1 MEIADSKQTGR
12 LKVAKKQDG
21 VRVVDVNDP
30 LFRAIASMTNEE
42 RRAMLKA
49 ALQKYKAKQL
59 AAQREKDAGIPP
71 TKEPT

>member
-1 MEIADSKQTGR
+1 MTAPNAPYGNRR
-12 LKVAKKQDG
+12 LKTDWEAQSGKE
-21 VRVVDVNDP
+21 
-30 LFRAIASMTNEE
+30 AIASMTNEE